1 MGSLAER
8 LGPKVYLDAN
18 FFIYVLEAAEPWARA
33 AREVLEALDRGELTA
48 VTSELSLAECLVK
61 PLELRH
67 SDIAEAYLEFLNDH
81 HFLAIGPV
89 TREILI
95 EAARLRG
102 LSRIKLPDA
111 IHAATALQKGCSSF
125 LTNDDRLKIE
135 GIEVLRWQDLEA
147 FLFPV
152 ES

>member
-1 MGSLAER
+1 LLQDHR
-8 LGPKVYLDAN
+8 L
-18 FFIYVLEAAEPWARA
+18 
-33 AREVLEALDRGELTA
+33 LT
-48 VTSELSLAECLVK
+48 V
-61 PLELRH
+61 
-67 SDIAEAYLEFLNDH
+67 
-81 HFLAIGPV
+81 GPV

-135 GIEVLRWQDLEA
+135 GIEVLRWQALED
-147 FLFPV
+147 FLFPDDN
-152 ES
+152 